1 MGYVCSVV
9 TKALVAAAKG
19 AHTKSTLLFDI
30 DNDDYLQLLL
40 S

>member
-19 AHTKSTLLFDI
+19 AHTKSTLLLLY
-30 DNDDYLQLLL
+30 YLI
-40 S
+40 